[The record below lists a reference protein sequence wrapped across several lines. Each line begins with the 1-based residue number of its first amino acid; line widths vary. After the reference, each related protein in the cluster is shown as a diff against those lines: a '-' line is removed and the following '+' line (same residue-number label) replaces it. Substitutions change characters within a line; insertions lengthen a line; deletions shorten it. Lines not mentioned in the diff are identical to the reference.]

1 MCENASYGVN
11 AFQNYVHF
19 MDLLG
24 HEGPYIEICPLAV
37 DPITLGILSPVLT
50 MLPSTALLYFTL

>member
-11 AFQNYVHF
+11 AFHNYVHF
-19 MDLLG
+19 MYLLG

-37 DPITLGILSPVLT
+37 DLIILGILTPVLT
-50 MLPSTALLYFTL
+50 ILLSTALLYFAL